1 MKNFFVSF
9 ILVFATWLLLN
20 SSLAVEYIVSGVI
33 VATFLAV
40 WSSLRFPVFKNVKMS
55 PKSFFSFIIFTLVFL
70 FELLKSNFDVAK
82 RVLSPSLPINPGII
96 SVKTKLT
103 DPVARMLLANAITLT
118 PGTFTIEMEG
128 DTFFIHWI
136 DAGIPDADQ
145 KSKDIVRK
153 FEKYLEAVYV

>member
-1 MKNFFVSF
+1 
-9 ILVFATWLLLN
+9 
-20 SSLAVEYIVSGVI
+20 
-33 VATFLAV
+33 
-40 WSSLRFPVFKNVKMS
+40 
-55 PKSFFSFIIFTLVFL
+55 
-70 FELLKSNFDVAK
+70 
-82 RVLSPSLPINPGII
+82 
-96 SVKTKLT
+96 
-103 DPVARMLLANAITLT
+103 MLLANAITLT

>member
-1 MKNFFVSF
+1 MKNFIISF
-9 ILVFATWLLLN
+9 TLIFAVWLLLN
-20 SSLAVEYIVSGVI
+20 SSLAPEYVVSGVI
-33 VATFLAV
+33 TAAFLAI
-40 WSSLRFPVFKNVKMS
+40 WSSMRFPVFKNVRLTPRS
-55 PKSFFSFIIFTLVFL
+55 ILSFIIFTHVFL
-70 FELLKSNFDVAK
+70 YELLKSNFDVAK

-96 SVKTKLT
+96 SVKTRLT

-136 DAGIPDADQ
+136 DAGIPDAEQ
-145 KSKDIVRK
+145 RSQEIVRK

>member
-1 MKNFFVSF
+1 MKNFIISF
-9 ILVFATWLLLN
+9 ILVFAVWLLLN
-20 SSLAVEYIVSGVI
+20 ASINAEYLLSGAFVS
-33 VATFLAV
+33 AFLAV
-40 WSSLRFPVFKNVKMS
+40 WSSLRFPVFKNVRMT
-55 PKSFFSFIIFTLVFL
+55 PKSFFSFFMFMFVFL
-70 FELLKSNFDVAK
+70 FELIKSNFDVAK

-96 SVKTKLT
+96 SVRTKLT